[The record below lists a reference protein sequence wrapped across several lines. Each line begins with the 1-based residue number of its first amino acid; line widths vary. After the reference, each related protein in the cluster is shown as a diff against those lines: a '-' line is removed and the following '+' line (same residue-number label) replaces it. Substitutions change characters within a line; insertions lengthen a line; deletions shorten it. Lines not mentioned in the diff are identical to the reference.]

1 MSKGTNKCIG
11 CVATKLKLHHRFP
24 IRCPVLRMP
33 CALIKSEIIMSKLMD
48 ESYRNSFISTYRDG
62 IPNTDFA
69 VIDQNMLNFLLE
81 QEKKIANEK
90 GRQALDYTEYGVD
103 GSFMPSD

>member
-1 MSKGTNKCIG
+1 MSKSRNKCIG
-11 CVATKLKLHHRFP
+11 CVATKLKLHHKFP

-33 CALIKSEIIMSKLMD
+33 CALIKSEIVLSKLMD
-48 ESYRNSFISTYRDG
+48 EGYRLSFISTYRDG
-62 IPNTDFA
+62 IPNNDFN
-69 VIDQNMLNFLLE
+69 VIDQNMLNYLVE
-81 QEKKIANEK
+81 QEKKITNEK